1 MYQIIGQGD
10 PSNILNIIINKL
22 STNLKCWP
30 DDYNIINQSLLLLQN
45 LVVTYTTSKLLLK
58 VPALDFLLQHH
69 NVWSRISLSTL
80 LVGSLRLSEFPVLQS
95 PENALL

>member
-30 DDYNIINQSLLLLQN
+30 DDYNIINQSLLLLQ
-45 LVVTYTTSKLLLK
+45 LLPIQPASYYSK
-58 VPALDFLLQHH
+58 FLR
-69 NVWSRISLSTL
+69 WISSYNIIMYE
-80 LVGSLRLSEFPVLQS
+80 VESLYQRY
-95 PENALL
+95 